1 MPKAF
6 ENCVKRGGRV
16 RRKTLSGGRYMNI
29 CFLKGKSYAGH
40 VHTNKNP
47 GAAVGKKGR

>member
-6 ENCVKRGGRV
+6 NDCVKRGGRV

-29 CFLKGKSYAGH
+29 CFIDGKSF
-40 VHTNKNP
+40 P
-47 GAAVGKKGR
+47 GEIKKEGKEKKGVKK